1 MAPTPSIKSG
11 QDELRQARGYGRVF
25 LIYSFVFSIFVNL
38 LMLVGPLFMMQ
49 VYDRVLGSRSV
60 ETLTAL
66 TLLVG
71 FLYVMMGILDYARGR
86 VLARFGARFQSALQ
100 DRVFDATVKRAVIPS
115 ERAAA
120 SGAMSDLDAIRTV
133 FSSPAPLALLD
144 LPWAPIFVVAIFMFH
159 PMLGWLA
166 VVGGIVLIVV
176 TIANQMFTTRRTA
189 AAAQKTQTSDQL
201 AEQARAS
208 AELLRSQGMTEP
220 VRKRWLGQRDDAL
233 ASTLE
238 ASDWTGGFLSFTKAF
253 RLFLQS
259 AMLAV
264 GAYYV
269 LQDQISGGAMIAG
282 SILMGRALAPI
293 EQAIQNWPAYQR
305 ARQGWKRL
313 ALYLAATPTDAKHT
327 PLPTP
332 PAHLQ
337 ISSVSLLPP
346 GGKTAVIRAVSAE
359 VKPGQALGIIGKS
372 GAGKSSLGRAVLGLW
387 PTNMGEIRLGGA
399 TLDQYDT
406 DALGRHIGY
415 LPQDVTLFSG
425 TITENIARLAES
437 PDVDAVIIAAKR
449 ANAHEMIL
457 GLPDGYDTVI
467 SGRDG
472 QLSGGQKQR
481 IGMARA
487 LYGDPVLLLL
497 DEPNSALDSAGSD
510 ALNRAVRGFKSMN
523 RAVVIMT
530 HRPAAISEC
539 DLLLV
544 LDGGRATA
552 FGPRDEVLKSVTK
565 NAQNIQSALE
575 KGATS

>member
-1 MAPTPSIKSG
+1 MASSPSTSFG

-49 VYDRVLGSRSV
+49 VYDRVLGSRSL

-71 FLYVMMGILDYARGR
+71 FLYIMMGILDYARGR

-120 SGAMSDLDAIRTV
+120 SSAMSDLDSIRSV
-133 FSSPAPLALLD
+133 FSSPAPLSLLD
-144 LPWAPIFVVAIFMFH
+144 LPWAPIFIVAIFVFH

-166 VVGGIVLIVV
+166 VGGGIVLVLV
-176 TIANQMFTTRRTA
+176 AIANQVLTTRRTRA
-189 AAAQKTQTSDQL
+189 AIQKTQTSDQF

-208 AELLRSQGMTEP
+208 AELLRSQGMNEP
-220 VRKRWLGQRDDAL
+220 VKQRWLLQRDEAL
-233 ASTLE
+233 QSTIE
-238 ASDWTGGFLSFTKAF
+238 ASDWTGGFLSFSKAF

-259 AMLAV
+259 AMLAL

-269 LQDQISGGAMIAG
+269 LQDQLSGGAMIAG

-293 EQAIQNWPAYQR
+293 EQTIQHWSSFQR
-305 ARQGWKRL
+305 ARQGWGRL
-313 ALYLAATPTDAKHT
+313 SQYLGATPIDTSRM

-332 PAHLQ
+332 PAHLKL
-337 ISSVSLLPP
+337 SGVSLLPP
-346 GGKTAVIRAVSAE
+346 GGKTAVVRAVSAE

-372 GAGKSSLGRAVLGLW
+372 GSGKSSLGRAILGLW
-387 PTNMGEIRLGGA
+387 PSNMGEIRLGGA
-399 TLDQYDT
+399 TIDQYDQ
-406 DALGRHIGY
+406 DALGQHIGY
-415 LPQDVTLFSG
+415 LPQEVTLFGG
-425 TITENIARLAES
+425 TITENIARLAEN
-437 PDVDAVIIAAKR
+437 PDPEAVVIAAKR

-457 GLPDGYDTVI
+457 GLPEGYDTIV
-467 SGRDG
+467 SGRDS

-487 LYGDPVLLLL
+487 LYGDPILLLL
-497 DEPNSALDSAGSD
+497 DEPNSALDADGSE

-523 RAVVIMT
+523 RSVVIMT

-544 LDGGRATA
+544 LDAGRTTA
-552 FGPRDEVLKSVTK
+552 FGPRDEVLKSMTA
-565 NAQNIQSALE
+565 NAQNIQSALQ

>member
-1 MAPTPSIKSG
+1 MAPTPSSKFG
-11 QDELRQARGYGRVF
+11 PDELRRARGYGRSF

-49 VYDRVLGSRSV
+49 VYDRVLGSRSI

-66 TLLVG
+66 TILVA

-100 DRVFDATVKRAVIPS
+100 DRVFEATVKRAVIPS

-120 SGAMSDLDAIRTV
+120 SGAMSDLDAIRGV
-133 FSSPAPLALLD
+133 FSSTAPLAVLD
-144 LPWAPIFVVAIFMFH
+144 LPWAPVFVIAIFTFH

-166 VVGGIVLIVV
+166 VGGGLVLILV
-176 TIANQMFTTRRTA
+176 TTANQIFTSRKSA
-189 AAAQKTQTSDQL
+189 AAVQQTQASDQL

-220 VRKRWLGQRDDAL
+220 VKKRWLAQRDTAL
-233 ASTLE
+233 ASTIG

-293 EQAIQNWPAYQR
+293 EQTIQHWSAYQR

-313 ALYLAATPTDAKHT
+313 SDYLMATPTDTRHT
-327 PLPTP
+327 PLPIP
-332 PAHLQ
+332 PAHLA
-337 ISSVSLLPP
+337 ISGVSLLPP
-346 GGKTAVIRAVSAE
+346 GGKTAVIRALSAE

-372 GAGKSSLGRAVLGLW
+372 GSGKSSLGRAILGLW
-387 PTNMGEIRLGGA
+387 PASMGEIRLGGA
-399 TLDQYDT
+399 TLDQYDQH
-406 DALGRHIGY
+406 ALGQHIGY

-425 TITENIARLAES
+425 TITENIARMAEA
-437 PDVDAVIIAAKR
+437 PDPEAVIAAAKR

-457 GLPDGYDTVI
+457 GLPNGYDTVV
-467 SGRDG
+467 SGRDS

-487 LYGDPVLLLL
+487 LFGDPVLLLL
-497 DEPNSALDSAGSD
+497 DEPNSALDSEGSE

-523 RAVVIMT
+523 RAVIIMT

-544 LDGGRATA
+544 VDAGRATA
-552 FGPRDEVLKSVTK
+552 FGPRDDVLKSMTK
-565 NAQNIQSALE
+565 NAKNIQSALE